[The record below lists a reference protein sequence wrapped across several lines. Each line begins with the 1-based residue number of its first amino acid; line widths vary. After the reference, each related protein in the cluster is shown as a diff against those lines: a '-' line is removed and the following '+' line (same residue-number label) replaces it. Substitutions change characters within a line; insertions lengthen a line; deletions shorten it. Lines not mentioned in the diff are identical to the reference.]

1 MTREELNQIKLGK
14 TVIRIN
20 STGEEILVTGWNET
34 RGGKQTYVFADG
46 RNWQPSTLLKRCS
59 IVTFGVEE
67 TQELSDRAKRML
79 SVIKDQKRVDISTEQ
94 FEYDCNTYKDHI
106 DQYINELV
114 DAGEIILNGSI
125 ATIAAEEIESK
136 KQFVEDVLDEVVLLL
151 PEGCEMVYENKR
163 YDIEQYNDMIDTTE
177 NILNYIKGKTKVLL
191 VNKVLDELE
200 RMGHTLNCVLDVDAF
215 GKFEEG
221 ELQEVHDDE
230 YYHKEIINL
239 LKSNMFEFVK
249 QAIDKLPSGYNIT
262 FDGRYSLIKGKLSL
276 NDTNTSPY
284 HLFASES
291 RIEGANNLLDE
302 LEKLG
307 VLYPMIDEDLI

>member
-163 YDIEQYNDMIDTTE
+163 YDIEKYSDMLNTTE
-177 NILNYIKGKTKVLL
+177 NILAYIDAKIKVIS

-200 RMGHTLNCVLDVDAF
+200 RIGYVMNCVLDVDAF
-215 GKFEEG
+215 GEFEEG
-221 ELQEVHDDE
+221 ELKVVHDE
-230 YYHKEIINL
+230 SYYQSEIINL
-239 LKSNMFEFVK
+239 LRINLMEFVT
-249 QAIDKLPSGYNIT
+249 QAVRNLPKHWSIT
-262 FDGRYSLIKGKLSL
+262 FNGRYSILKGEQL
-276 NDTNTSPY
+276 P
-284 HLFASES
+284 SES
-291 RIEGANNLLDE
+291 LVQMCKSELAEEQIAAANLLLDQ
-302 LEKLG
+302 LNSMGIRYYPAEK
-307 VLYPMIDEDLI
+307 